1 MTAPPQSVELVP
13 DAAGDAAVRAQWD
26 ALVAAGLPSLARHRS
41 ASNRPHVTVVTA
53 PLVDP
58 AQDEA
63 LEAALPP
70 LLPITVRWGA
80 VTIFGPGPH
89 AVVRLVEVAPPLAR
103 LNALAASII
112 GVPADN
118 LTAPGRW
125 SPHLTLARRVCAA
138 DLDAVLAVLAAWPQE
153 DVTFVAARR
162 WDPATRQEWALGD
175 GGRPALPAA
184 DGGHPTPVSPPSAGP
199 LRGSGTLRGPGPPRG

>member
-1 MTAPPQSVELVP
+1 MTAPQQSVELVP
-13 DAAGDAAVRAQWD
+13 DAAGDAAVRVQWD
-26 ALVAAGLPSLARHRS
+26 ALVAAGLPSLARHPS
-41 ASNRPHVTVVTA
+41 ASNRPHVKVIAA

-80 VTIFGPGPH
+80 VTVFG
-89 AVVRLVEVAPPLAR
+89 
-103 LNALAASII
+103 
-112 GVPADN
+112 
-118 LTAPGRW
+118 PGRW

-138 DLDAVLAVLAAWPQE
+138 DLDAVLAVLMAWSQE

-162 WDPATRQEWALGD
+162 WDPAARQAWPLGV
-175 GGRPALPAA
+175 GGRPALPSA
-184 DGGHPTPVSPPSAGP
+184 HPTPVSSPSAGT
-199 LRGSGTLRGPGPPRG
+199 LRGSGTLRG

>member
-1 MTAPPQSVELVP
+1 MTPQQSVELVP
-13 DAAGDAAVRAQWD
+13 DAAGDAGVRVQWD
-26 ALVAAGLPSLARHRS
+26 ALVAAGLPSLARHPS
-41 ASNRPHVTVVTA
+41 ASNRPHVKVIAA

-80 VTIFGPGPH
+80 VTVFGPGPH
-89 AVVRLVEVAPPLAR
+89 AVVRLIEVAPPLAR
-103 LNALAASII
+103 LNTLAASII

-138 DLDAVLAVLAAWPQE
+138 DLDAVLAVLAAWSQE

-162 WDPATRQEWALGD
+162 WDPATRQAWPLGV
-175 GGRPALPAA
+175 GGRPALPSA
-184 DGGHPTPVSPPSAGP
+184 HPTPVSPPSAGP
-199 LRGSGTLRGPGPPRG
+199 LRRESTPRG

>member
-1 MTAPPQSVELVP
+1 MTVPQQSVELVP
-13 DAAGDAAVRAQWD
+13 DAAGDAAVRVQWD
-26 ALVAAGLPSLARHRS
+26 ALVSAGLPSLARHPS
-41 ASNRPHVTVVTA
+41 ASNRPHVTVVAA

-58 AQDEA
+58 AQDEG

-80 VTIFGPGPH
+80 VTVFGPGPH
-89 AVVRLVEVAPPLAR
+89 AVVRLVEVPPPLAR

-138 DLDAVLAVLAAWPQE
+138 DLDAVLAVLAAWAQE

-162 WDPATRQEWALGD
+162 WDPATRQEWALGG
-175 GGRPALPAA
+175 GGRPALPSAHAA
-184 DGGHPTPVSPPSAGP
+184 HPTAVSSLPTGTP
-199 LRGSGTLRGPGPPRG
+199 RGSGTPRG